1 MRKLL
6 HLLVTV
12 PTFAIAQAPAPPYPG
27 APAPTPPGSPAPA
40 EPRRGGREIQPGQP
54 GRPAAQLTKPTRPP
68 QPTETATPGQ
78 AGRPAQPARGPA
90 PVKAASN
97 GEAERA
103 GGDGKCT
110 PLQGRFL
117 LAFNKAEIVD
127 VLEQA
132 SRWTCRNFAYTED
145 VARGKI
151 TLLSKTAVTAEEAY
165 AAFLAALTSNNI
177 AIYPSGR
184 YYKLVRIADAKKTP
198 IPTFL
203 EGGAETPALE
213 QPVTKLFRLHYADP
227 DQLRGIMG
235 NFTSPQGADIQSIP
249 PDILIITDIG
259 LNVRRIEQLLSAL
272 DKPGSG
278 ELIRFIQVRYASAK
292 DLSEKVNQIFQANPT
307 QPGRPGRRP
316 VIGGVAPGVPGAP
329 ATTGGGDDFSLSK
342 VMADERTNKL
352 VVIADDK
359 SFQRV
364 KDLVEQLDLPTA
376 GEGQIHVVFM
386 KNATAEDLAQTL
398 QALAQGQSSTRKQG
412 GGGAPPGSPQQFQPQ
427 PAGQAAAPGAT
438 TAALFAGEVKIT
450 ADKIANALIVLA
462 SGSDF
467 ASIQRLVEKLDRPR
481 RQVFVEA
488 VILEVNLNDETQFGV
503 GAHTA
508 IPFKTSDGTGAIP
521 IGSEPGSPGL
531 TSLNPLGL
539 VSLGGFLTGLV
550 GPTSAQLSDVLPGI
564 PSIGVVVQ
572 ALQSSSDVNVISTPH
587 ILATD
592 NEDAEI
598 TVGQNVPFQAGF
610 STTPTNLSGLAG
622 LGGTSSTSTSNVS
635 SLLSSISSVAPIQRQ
650 NVELRLKI
658 KPQITE
664 GDNIRLQVD
673 EQNEEISSKDAV
685 LGPTTNKRTLKTN
698 ISVKDQSTIVIGG
711 LIQERN
717 IQSVKKVPF
726 FGDIPVLGWLFRSTN
741 NQKTKPNLLLFL
753 TPYIIRDQ
761 SDYIR
766 IYERKRKEQQD
777 FLEQFYGEKSKYQVA
792 IDYQRKTGPYTKM
805 RKDVETETLKL
816 DNGGPGG
823 PGEGT
828 VSPGSYGT
836 PAGSDSGLETTPIAP
851 PRPGAAP
858 QGSTPAP
865 ASPTPGLPTAP
876 PPWTP
881 GTPRR
886 PAPGSPGSAE
896 SPHVITPTPRERP
909 PGPAPSGAPASEK
922 EPDEAEAPGNP

>member
-6 HLLVTV
+6 YLLVTV

-27 APAPTPPGSPAPA
+27 APAPTPAGSPAPA
-40 EPRRGGREIQPGQP
+40 PPRRVAQDIQPGQP
-54 GRPAAQLTKPTRPP
+54 SRPAQLTKPTQPP
-68 QPTETATPGQ
+68 QPNEPARPSQAARPGQ
-78 AGRPAQPARGPA
+78 AGRPAQRARGTA
-90 PVKAASN
+90 TAAEAEAGKAG
-97 GEAERA
+97 GEAQA
-103 GGDGKCT
+103 DGKCT

-177 AIYPSGR
+177 AIYPTGR

-203 EGGAETPALE
+203 EGGAETPAME

-259 LNVRRIEQLLSAL
+259 LNVRRIEQLLAAL

-292 DLSEKVNQIFQANPT
+292 DLSEKVNQIFQANPAQT
-307 QPGRPGRRP
+307 GRPGRRP
-316 VIGGVAPGVPGAP
+316 VIGGVAPGLPGAP
-329 ATTGGGDDFSLSK
+329 ATGGGGDDLSLSK

-398 QALAQGQSSTRKQG
+398 QALAQGQSSTRRQG
-412 GGGAPPGSPQQFQPQ
+412 AGGQPGGQFQPQ
-427 PAGQAAAPGAT
+427 PAGQAVPGAT

-488 VILEVNLNDETQFGV
+488 VILEVTLNDETQFGV

-508 IPFKTSDGTGAIP
+508 IPFKTSDGTGYIP
-521 IGSEPGSPGL
+521 LGSEPGSPGL
-531 TSLNPLGL
+531 TSFNPLGL

-564 PSIGVVVQ
+564 PSIGVVIQ

-587 ILATD
+587 VLATD

-598 TVGQNVPFQAGF
+598 TVGQNVPFQAGY
-610 STTPTNLSGLAG
+610 STAPTNLAGLAG
-622 LGGTSSTSTSNVS
+622 LGGTSSATAGNVS
-635 SLLSSISSVAPIQRQ
+635 SLLSGISTVAPIQRQ

-673 EQNEEISSKDAV
+673 QQNEEISSKDAV

-741 NQKTKPNLLLFL
+741 NQKTKTNLLLFL
-753 TPYIIRDQ
+753 TPYIIHDQ
-761 SDYIR
+761 SDYRR

-777 FLEQFYGEKSKYQVA
+777 FIEQFYGEKSKYHVD
-792 IDYQRKTGPYTKM
+792 IDYARKTGPYTKM
-805 RKDVETETLKL
+805 RKDVATETLKV

-828 VSPGSYGT
+828 VSPGGNGA
-836 PAGSDSGLETTPIAP
+836 PASSEPGRETPIAP
-851 PRPGAAP
+851 PQGVGP
-858 QGSTPAP
+858 QGSTSA
-865 ASPTPGLPTAP
+865 PTPP
-876 PPWTP
+876 PPGTP

-886 PAPGSPGSAE
+886 PAPAPAPGSPGSPE
-896 SPHVITPTPRERP
+896 SPHVITPTPRVPSPGSP
-909 PGPAPSGAPASEK
+909 PAEAPASREP
-922 EPDEAEAPGNP
+922 PDEAEAPAKP